1 MTDPDALPS
10 PVLNEADALREA
22 VRQLRRLPGIGEK
35 TATRLVYWLIRTDE
49 PVAADIAQALQRL
62 QEGVKECSVC
72 CDLTSRDPCA
82 LCANEKREASTVLVV
97 EQPQDVAAFERSGE
111 YRGRYHVLHGAISP
125 LDGITPDKLRI
136 RPLLERLRDKQ
147 ITEVILAMDPDVEGD
162 TTALYL
168 ASVLDPLPVRV
179 TRLAH
184 GISVGTEIEYA
195 DALSLSRA
203 LQNRVE
209 VA

>member
-1 MTDPDALPS
+1 MSEP
-10 PVLNEADALREA
+10 DALREA

-49 PVAADIAQALQRL
+49 PVATDLASALQRL
-62 QEGVKECSVC
+62 GEGVKECAVC

-82 LCANEKREASTVLVV
+82 ICANEKRERGTVLVV

-125 LDGITPDKLRI
+125 LDGVTPDKLRI

-147 ITEVILAMDPDVEGD
+147 VTEVILAMDPDVEGD
-162 TTALYL
+162 TTALYI